1 MKSKNDL
8 TRLKDSTLASRVRR
22 NKCNDCLQELINRHN
37 GIFFSTAKRFS
48 RYGITL
54 EEAKGEK
61 DYIVYSSALTYKP
74 TKGSKFSTWL
84 ANQTKFYFLNL
95 RNNHIKYAARHY
107 TDLDPETTEFMID
120 SYLSSQEDSPTKKE
134 ILNVLRDL
142 LDQVGN
148 KNIRDAVY
156 YRYFSDKT
164 RILNYSE
171 VGDILNV
178 TPQTALNWHNKF
190 IDLAKKKL
198 TSTNNTDMI

>member
-1 MKSKNDL
+1 MNKKRDL
-8 TRLKDSTLASRVRR
+8 TKLKDATLASRVRR
-22 NKCNDCLQELINRHN
+22 KKCNDSLQELINRHN

-48 RYGITL
+48 RYGLSL

-61 DYIVYSSALTYKP
+61 DYIVYSSALTFKP

-95 RNNHIKYAARHY
+95 RNNRIKYASRHY
-107 TDLDPETTEFMID
+107 TDLDPEATEFMID
-120 SYLSSQEDSPTKKE
+120 TFLTSQVDSPTKKE

-156 YRYFSDKT
+156 YRYFSDKD
-164 RILNYSE
+164 RVLNYSE
-171 VGDILNV
+171 VAEILSV